1 MPRFSIKARLITL
14 FQKSQR
20 IDIWNNEILL
30 KKSVV
35 YTDTN
40 LIQAAKKE
48 IFMNYG
54 ADKKR
59 APEIKIKVI
68 IMMTGFEL
76 SLLCLCLSLISDF
89 KLANATQPNSLDS
102 IVSGKVLHAN
112 RKL

>member
-30 KKSVV
+30 RKVCV

-48 IFMNYG
+48 IFINYS

-59 APEIKIKVI
+59 APEINIKVI
-68 IMMTGFEL
+68 FNRTGFEL
-76 SLLCLCLSLISDF
+76 SPL
-89 KLANATQPNSLDS
+89 
-102 IVSGKVLHAN
+102 
-112 RKL
+112 

>member
-1 MPRFSIKARLITL
+1 M
-14 FQKSQR
+14 
-20 IDIWNNEILL
+20 

-35 YTDTN
+35 YTGIN

-68 IMMTGFEL
+68 IMRIGFEL
-76 SLLCLCLSLISDF
+76 SPF
-89 KLANATQPNSLDS
+89 
-102 IVSGKVLHAN
+102 
-112 RKL
+112 

>member
-1 MPRFSIKARLITL
+1 MLIKLKTTAGYAKFLNQSAINYL

-30 KKSVV
+30 RKVCV

-54 ADKKR
+54 ADKKV

-68 IMMTGFEL
+68 IMRTGFEL
-76 SLLCLCLSLISDF
+76 SPL
-89 KLANATQPNSLDS
+89 
-102 IVSGKVLHAN
+102 
-112 RKL
+112 

>member
-1 MPRFSIKARLITL
+1 MPRFSIKARLITF

-20 IDIWNNEILL
+20 IDIWHNEILL
-30 KKSVV
+30 RKACV

-68 IMMTGFEL
+68 FKRIVFKLWPLCLYL
-76 SLLCLCLSLISDF
+76 SLKSVFLSRQ
-89 KLANATQPNSLDS
+89 NT
-102 IVSGKVLHAN
+102 SG
-112 RKL
+112 

>member
-48 IFMNYG
+48 IFM
-54 ADKKR
+54 
-59 APEIKIKVI
+59 
-68 IMMTGFEL
+68 
-76 SLLCLCLSLISDF
+76 S
-89 KLANATQPNSLDS
+89 
-102 IVSGKVLHAN
+102 
-112 RKL
+112 

>member
-1 MPRFSIKARLITL
+1 MPRFSIKARLIT
-14 FQKSQR
+14 FFKNR
-20 IDIWNNEILL
+20 RTVDIWNNEILFR
-30 KKSVV
+30 KVCV

-68 IMMTGFEL
+68 IMR
-76 SLLCLCLSLISDF
+76 IDF
-89 KLANATQPNSLDS
+89 KLWPL
-102 IVSGKVLHAN
+102 
-112 RKL
+112 

>member
-14 FQKSQR
+14 FQKSQI

-30 KKSVV
+30 RKVCV
-35 YTDTN
+35 YTGIN

-68 IMMTGFEL
+68 FMRTGFEL
-76 SLLCLCLSLISDF
+76 SPLCLCLSLKSDF
-89 KLANATQPNSLDS
+89 K
-102 IVSGKVLHAN
+102 
-112 RKL
+112 

>member
-1 MPRFSIKARLITL
+1 MPRFSIKARLIT
-14 FQKSQR
+14 FFKNR
-20 IDIWNNEILL
+20 RTVDIWNNEISL
-30 KKSVV
+30 KKVCV

-68 IMMTGFEL
+68 IMRIGFEL
-76 SLLCLCLSLISDF
+76 SPFCLCLTLKSEF
-89 KLANATQPNSLDS
+89 K
-102 IVSGKVLHAN
+102 
-112 RKL
+112 

>member
-1 MPRFSIKARLITL
+1 MPRFSIKARLIT
-14 FQKSQR
+14 FFKNR
-20 IDIWNNEILL
+20 RTVDTWNNEILL
-30 KKSVV
+30 KKVCV

-68 IMMTGFEL
+68 IMRIGFEL
-76 SLLCLCLSLISDF
+76 WALCVWLSLKSEF
-89 KLANATQPNSLDS
+89 K
-102 IVSGKVLHAN
+102 
-112 RKL
+112 

>member
-14 FQKSQR
+14 FQKSQI

-30 KKSVV
+30 RKSVV
-35 YTDTN
+35 YTGIN

-68 IMMTGFEL
+68 IMRTGFEL
-76 SLLCLCLSLISDF
+76 SPLCLCLTLKSDF
-89 KLANATQPNSLDS
+89 K
-102 IVSGKVLHAN
+102 
-112 RKL
+112 

>member
-1 MPRFSIKARLITL
+1 MILNQSAINYL

-30 KKSVV
+30 KKVCV

-40 LIQAAKKE
+40 LILTAKKE

-68 IMMTGFEL
+68 IMRIGFQLWPLCLYL
-76 SLLCLCLSLISDF
+76 SLKSDF
-89 KLANATQPNSLDS
+89 K
-102 IVSGKVLHAN
+102 
-112 RKL
+112 